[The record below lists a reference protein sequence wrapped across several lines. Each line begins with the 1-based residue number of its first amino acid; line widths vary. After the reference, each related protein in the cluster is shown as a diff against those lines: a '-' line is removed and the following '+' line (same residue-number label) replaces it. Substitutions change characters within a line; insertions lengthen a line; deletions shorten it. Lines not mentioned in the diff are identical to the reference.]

1 MLAALTSAT
10 LRKRMRVLLRHAWI
24 GLYYAGRR
32 HWVGDPSAAKDLC
45 TIEQAFELSH
55 DETFAD
61 MDIGVTYDDPSCELV
76 LPARREK
83 GHTAK
88 PLQNAA

>member
-1 MLAALTSAT
+1 MQAPL
-10 LRKRMRVLLRHAWI
+10 
-24 GLYYAGRR
+24 
-32 HWVGDPSAAKDLC
+32 
-45 TIEQAFELSH
+45 AFELSH

-61 MDIGVTYDDPSCELV
+61 MDIVVTDGDPSCEV
-76 LPARREK
+76 ILPARREK